1 MKLSNK
7 IKKSFS
13 LKENNLLKI
22 DSTAKFFIEIFDL
35 EDLKNIQNFTSTKKI
50 NFCILGEGSNVVLP
64 NLLNKFVIKISFNE
78 ISLEDNLI
86 TVGAGKNW
94 DDFVLWSLENG
105 YCGLEN
111 LSGIPG
117 SIGAAPIQNIGAYGS
132 EVSDFID
139 EVICFDMESNSFV
152 SFTNNDC
159 GFSYR
164 QSIFQDRDSLIVVK
178 VKFKLTKDFQPN
190 LEYEDLNFLKAEEI
204 TPFIIRKHIL
214 KIRKAKISDPQEH
227 PNVGS
232 FFKNPIISLD
242 ELEKIKQILPK
253 IKFYSYIDNKVKISA
268 AFLIESLN
276 LKGFALNNAR
286 VSEKHSL
293 VLENKSEK
301 SEDILD
307 LASYIQA
314 SVLENYNI
322 NLEIEPQIF

>member
-159 GFSYR
+159 KFSYR

-178 VKFKLTKDFQPN
+178 VKFKLTKDFHPN

-204 TPFIIRKHIL
+204 SPHIIRKHIL
-214 KIRKAKISDPQEH
+214 KIRKAKISDPKEH

-268 AFLIESLN
+268 AFLIESLS
-276 LKGFALNNAR
+276 LKGFVLNNAR

-307 LASYIQA
+307 LASHIQA

-322 NLEIEPQIF
+322 NLELEPQIF

>member
-22 DSTAKFFIEIFDL
+22 DATAKFFIEIFDL

-50 NFCILGEGSNVVLP
+50 NFCFLGEGSNVVLP
-64 NLLNKFVIKISFNE
+64 NLLNKVVIKVSFNE
-78 ISLEDNLI
+78 ISIEDNLI
-86 TVGAGKNW
+86 SVGAGKNW
-94 DDFVLWSLENG
+94 DDFVLWSLDNG
-105 YCGLEN
+105 YSGLEN

-159 GFSYR
+159 KFSYR
-164 QSIFQDRDSLIVVK
+164 QSIFQDKDSLIVVK
-178 VKFKLTKDFQPN
+178 VKFKLTKDFHPN
-190 LEYEDLNFLKAEEI
+190 LEYEDLNFLEAEGI
-204 TPFIIRKHIL
+204 SPFIIRKHIL
-214 KIRKAKISDPQEH
+214 KIRKAKISDPKEH

-242 ELEKIKQILPK
+242 ELEKIKQILPS

-276 LKGFALNNAR
+276 LKGFVLNNAR

-293 VLENKSEK
+293 VLENQSEK
-301 SEDILD
+301 SEDILN
-307 LASYIQA
+307 LASHIQS
-314 SVLENYNI
+314 SVMENYNI

>member
-22 DSTAKFFIEIFDL
+22 DSTAKFFIEIFDF

-78 ISLEDNLI
+78 ILIEDNLI

-139 EVICFDMESNSFV
+139 EVICFDMESNNFV
-152 SFTNNDC
+152 CFTNNDC
-159 GFSYR
+159 KFSYR
-164 QSIFQDRDSLIVVK
+164 KSIFQDKNSLVVIK

-242 ELEKIKQILPK
+242 ELEKIKQILPR

>member
-22 DSTAKFFIEIFDL
+22 DSTAKFFIEIFDF

-78 ISLEDNLI
+78 ISIEDNLI

-159 GFSYR
+159 KFSYR
-164 QSIFQDRDSLIVVK
+164 QSIFQDKDSLIVIK

-268 AFLIESLN
+268 AFLIESLS
-276 LKGFALNNAR
+276 LKGFVLNNAR

>member
-13 LKENNLLKI
+13 LKENNLLNI
-22 DSTAKFFIEIFDL
+22 DSTAKFFIEIFDF

-78 ISLEDNLI
+78 ILIEDNLI

-139 EVICFDMESNSFV
+139 EVICFDMESNNFV

-159 GFSYR
+159 KFSYR
-164 QSIFQDRDSLIVVK
+164 KSIFQDKDSLIVIK

-242 ELEKIKQILPK
+242 EFEKIKQILPK

-307 LASYIQA
+307 LASHIQA

>member
-22 DSTAKFFIEIFDL
+22 DSTAKFFIEIFDF

-78 ISLEDNLI
+78 ISIEDNLI

-139 EVICFDMESNSFV
+139 EVICFDMESNNFV
-152 SFTNNDC
+152 CFTNNDC
-159 GFSYR
+159 KFSYR
-164 QSIFQDRDSLIVVK
+164 KSIFQDKDSLIVIK

-214 KIRKAKISDPQEH
+214 KIRKAKISDPKEH

-242 ELEKIKQILPK
+242 ELEKIKQILPR

>member
-13 LKENNLLKI
+13 LKANNLLKI

-78 ISLEDNLI
+78 ISIEDNLI

-139 EVICFDMESNSFV
+139 EVICFDMDSNSLV

-159 GFSYR
+159 KFSYR
-164 QSIFQDRDSLIVVK
+164 QSIFQDKDSLIVIK

-214 KIRKAKISDPQEH
+214 KIRKAKISDPKEH

-268 AFLIESLN
+268 AFLIESLS
-276 LKGFALNNAR
+276 LKGFVLNNAR

-307 LASYIQA
+307 LASHIQA

-322 NLEIEPQIF
+322 NLELEPQIF

>member
-35 EDLKNIQNFTSTKKI
+35 EDLKNIPNFTSTNKI

-78 ISLEDNLI
+78 ISIEDNLI

-152 SFTNNDC
+152 S
-159 GFSYR
+159 
-164 QSIFQDRDSLIVVK
+164 LIIM
-178 VKFKLTKDFQPN
+178 TA
-190 LEYEDLNFLKAEEI
+190 NFHTDKAY
-204 TPFIIRKHIL
+204 F
-214 KIRKAKISDPQEH
+214 
-227 PNVGS
+227 
-232 FFKNPIISLD
+232 
-242 ELEKIKQILPK
+242 KIKIL
-253 IKFYSYIDNKVKISA
+253 
-268 AFLIESLN
+268 
-276 LKGFALNNAR
+276 
-286 VSEKHSL
+286 
-293 VLENKSEK
+293 
-301 SEDILD
+301 
-307 LASYIQA
+307 
-314 SVLENYNI
+314 
-322 NLEIEPQIF
+322 

>member
-7 IKKSFS
+7 IKQSFS

-35 EDLKNIQNFTSTKKI
+35 EDLKDIQNFTSTKKI

-78 ISLEDNLI
+78 ISIEDNLI

-139 EVICFDMESNSFV
+139 EVICFDMDSNSLV

-159 GFSYR
+159 KFSYR
-164 QSIFQDRDSLIVVK
+164 QSIFQDKDSLIVIK

-204 TPFIIRKHIL
+204 SPHIIRKHIL

-268 AFLIESLN
+268 AFLIESLS
-276 LKGFALNNAR
+276 LKGFVLNNAR

-307 LASYIQA
+307 LASHIQA

-322 NLEIEPQIF
+322 NLELEPQIF

>member
-78 ISLEDNLI
+78 ISIEDNLI

-117 SIGAAPIQNIGAYGS
+117 SIGAAPIQNIGAYGT

-139 EVICFDMESNSFV
+139 EVICFDMDSNSLV

-159 GFSYR
+159 KFSYR
-164 QSIFQDRDSLIVVK
+164 KSIFQNKYSLIVIK

-307 LASYIQA
+307 LASHIQA

-322 NLEIEPQIF
+322 NLELEPQIF

>member
-22 DSTAKFFIEIFDL
+22 DSTAKFFIEIFDF

-78 ISLEDNLI
+78 ILIEDNLI

-139 EVICFDMESNSFV
+139 EVICFDMESNNFV

-159 GFSYR
+159 KFSYR
-164 QSIFQDRDSLIVVK
+164 QSIFQDKDSLIVIK

-242 ELEKIKQILPK
+242 ELEKIKQILPR

>member
-22 DSTAKFFIEIFDL
+22 DSTAKFFIEIFDF

-78 ISLEDNLI
+78 ILIEDNLI

-159 GFSYR
+159 KFSYR
-164 QSIFQDRDSLIVVK
+164 KSIFQDKDSLIVIK

-242 ELEKIKQILPK
+242 ELEKIKQILPR

-268 AFLIESLN
+268 AFLIESLS

>member
-35 EDLKNIQNFTSTKKI
+35 GDLKDIQNFTSTKKI

-64 NLLNKFVIKISFNE
+64 DLLNKFVIKISYNE
-78 ISLEDNLI
+78 ILIEDNLI

-132 EVSDFID
+132 EVSNFIE
-139 EVICFDMESNSFV
+139 EVICFDMESNSLV
-152 SFTNNDC
+152 SFNKNDC
-159 GFSYR
+159 KFSYR
-164 QSIFQDRDSLIVVK
+164 QSIFQDKDSLIIVK
-178 VKFKLTKDFQPN
+178 VRFKLTKDFQPD
-190 LEYEDLNFLKAEEI
+190 LEYEDLNFLKTEEI
-204 TPFIIRKHIL
+204 SPFIIRKHIL

-242 ELEKIKQILPK
+242 ELEKIKQILPT
-253 IKFYSYIDNKVKISA
+253 IKFFSYIDNKVKISA

-301 SEDILD
+301 SEDILN

-322 NLEIEPQIF
+322 NLELEPQIF

>member
-7 IKKSFS
+7 IKQSFS

-78 ISLEDNLI
+78 ISVENNLI

-94 DDFVLWSLENG
+94 DDFVLWTLENG

-132 EVSDFID
+132 EVSNFIE
-139 EVICFDMESNSFV
+139 EVICFDMESNSLV
-152 SFTNNDC
+152 SLNNNDC
-159 GFSYR
+159 KFSYR
-164 QSIFQDRDSLIVVK
+164 QSIFQDEDSLIVVK

-190 LEYEDLNFLKAEEI
+190 LEYEDLNFLRKEEI
-204 TPFIIRKHIL
+204 SPFIIREHIL

-242 ELEKIKQILPK
+242 ELEKIKQILPS

-307 LASYIQA
+307 LASHIQA

-322 NLEIEPQIF
+322 NLELEPQIF

>member
-64 NLLNKFVIKISFNE
+64 NLLNKFVIKISFDE
-78 ISLEDNLI
+78 ISIEDNLI

-139 EVICFDMESNSFV
+139 EVICFDMDSNSLV

-159 GFSYR
+159 KFSYR
-164 QSIFQDRDSLIVVK
+164 QSIFQDKDSLIVIK

-242 ELEKIKQILPK
+242 ELEKIKQILPR

-268 AFLIESLN
+268 AFLIESLS
-276 LKGFALNNAR
+276 LKGFVLNNAR

-307 LASYIQA
+307 LASHIQA

-322 NLEIEPQIF
+322 NLELEPQIF

>member
-7 IKKSFS
+7 IKNSFS

-22 DSTAKFFIEIFDL
+22 DSTAKFFLEIFDL
-35 EDLKNIQNFTSTKKI
+35 EDLKNIKNFTSTKKI

-64 NLLNKFVIKISFNE
+64 NLLNKLVIKISFNE
-78 ISLEDNLI
+78 ITIEDNLI

-94 DDFVLWSLENG
+94 DDFVLWSLDKG
-105 YCGLEN
+105 YSGLEN

-132 EVSDFID
+132 EVSDFIE
-139 EVICFDMESNSFV
+139 EVICFDMESNCLV

-159 GFSYR
+159 KFSYR
-164 QSIFQDRDSLIVVK
+164 QSIFQDKDSLIVVK
-178 VKFKLTKDFQPN
+178 VKFKLTKDFYPN
-190 LEYEDLNFLKAEEI
+190 LDYEDLNFLKAEGVS
-204 TPFIIRKHIL
+204 PFIIRKHIL
-214 KIRKAKISDPQEH
+214 EIRKAKISNPKEH

-242 ELEKIKQILPK
+242 ELEKIKLILPS
-253 IKFYSYIDNKVKISA
+253 IKFYSYLDNKVKISA

-276 LKGFALNNAR
+276 LKGFVLNDAQ

-293 VLENKSEK
+293 VLENKSEN

-307 LASYIQA
+307 LASYIQS
-314 SVLENYNI
+314 SVLDNYNI
-322 NLEIEPQIF
+322 NLEIEPLIF

>member
-78 ISLEDNLI
+78 ISIEDNLI

-105 YCGLEN
+105 YSGLEN

-132 EVSDFID
+132 EVSEFIE
-139 EVICFDMESNSFV
+139 EVICFDMDSNSLV
-152 SFTNNDC
+152 SFNNNDC
-159 GFSYR
+159 KFSYR
-164 QSIFQDRDSLIVVK
+164 QSIFQDKDSLIVIK
-178 VKFKLTKDFQPN
+178 VKFKLTNDFQPN

-214 KIRKAKISDPQEH
+214 KIRKAKISDPKEH

-307 LASYIQA
+307 LASHIQA

-322 NLEIEPQIF
+322 NLELEPQIF

>member
-35 EDLKNIQNFTSTKKI
+35 EDLINIKNFTSTKKI

-78 ISLEDNLI
+78 ISIEDNLI

-139 EVICFDMESNSFV
+139 EVICFDMESNNFV
-152 SFTNNDC
+152 CFTNNDC
-159 GFSYR
+159 KFSYR
-164 QSIFQDRDSLIVVK
+164 KSIFQDKDSLIVIK

-242 ELEKIKQILPK
+242 ELEKIKQILPR

-322 NLEIEPQIF
+322 NLELEPQIF

>member
-22 DSTAKFFIEIFDL
+22 DSTAKFFIEIFDI
-35 EDLKNIQNFTSTKKI
+35 EDLKSIQNFTSTKKI

-64 NLLNKFVIKISFNE
+64 NLINKFVIKISFNE
-78 ISLEDNLI
+78 ILIEDNLI

-139 EVICFDMESNSFV
+139 EVICFDMESNNFV

-159 GFSYR
+159 KFSYR
-164 QSIFQDRDSLIVVK
+164 KSIFQDKDSLIVIK

-242 ELEKIKQILPK
+242 ELEKIKQILPR

-276 LKGFALNNAR
+276 LKGFALDNAR

>member
-7 IKKSFS
+7 IKESFS

-22 DSTAKFFIEIFDL
+22 DSIAKFFIEIFDL
-35 EDLKNIQNFTSTKKI
+35 EDLKDIQNFASTKKM
-50 NFCILGEGSNVVLP
+50 NLCILGEGSNVVLP
-64 NLLNKFVIKISFNE
+64 NLLNKVVIKMSFNE
-78 ISLEDNLI
+78 ISIEDNLI
-86 TVGAGKNW
+86 IVGAGKNW
-94 DDFVLWSLENG
+94 DDFVLWSLDNG
-105 YCGLEN
+105 YSGLEN

-132 EVSDFID
+132 EVSNFIE
-139 EVICFDMESNSFV
+139 EVICFDMKSNSLV

-159 GFSYR
+159 KFSYR
-164 QSIFQDRDSLIVVK
+164 KSIFQDKDSLIVVK
-178 VKFKLTKDFQPN
+178 VKFKLTKDFHPN
-190 LEYEDLNFLKAEEI
+190 IDYEDLNSLKAEGI
-204 TPFIIRKHIL
+204 TPFIIREHIL
-214 KIRKAKISDPQEH
+214 KIRKAKISDPKEH

-242 ELEKIKQILPK
+242 ELEKIKQILPN

-276 LKGFALNNAR
+276 LKGFVLNNAR

-293 VLENKSEK
+293 VLENQSEK

-307 LASYIQA
+307 LASHIQS
-314 SVLENYNI
+314 SVMENYNI
-322 NLEIEPQIF
+322 NLEIEPKIF

>member
-35 EDLKNIQNFTSTKKI
+35 EDLKNIQDFISPKKI

-64 NLLNKFVIKISFNE
+64 NLLNKAVIKISFNE
-78 ISLEDNLI
+78 ISIKDNLI
-86 TVGAGKNW
+86 TVGGGKNW

-105 YCGLEN
+105 YSGLEN

-132 EVSDFID
+132 EVSEFIE
-139 EVICFDMESNSFV
+139 EVICFDMESNSFIG
-152 SFTNNDC
+152 FTNTDC
-159 GFSYR
+159 KFSYR
-164 QSIFQDRDSLIVVK
+164 QSIFQDKDSLIVVK

-190 LEYEDLNFLKAEEI
+190 LEYEDLNFLKEEEI
-204 TPFIIRKHIL
+204 SPFIIRKHVL

-242 ELEKIKQILPK
+242 ELEKIKLILPS

-307 LASYIQA
+307 LASHIQA
-314 SVLENYNI
+314 SVLENYKI
-322 NLEIEPQIF
+322 NLELEPQIF

>member
-7 IKKSFS
+7 IKQSFS

-78 ISLEDNLI
+78 ILIEDNLI

-242 ELEKIKQILPK
+242 ELEKIKQILPR

>member
-50 NFCILGEGSNVVLP
+50 DFCILGEGSNVVLP

-78 ISLEDNLI
+78 ISIEDNLI

-139 EVICFDMESNSFV
+139 EVICFDMDSNSLV

-159 GFSYR
+159 KFSYR
-164 QSIFQDRDSLIVVK
+164 QSIFQDKDSLIVIK

-214 KIRKAKISDPQEH
+214 KIRKAKISDPKEH

-268 AFLIESLN
+268 AFLIESLS
-276 LKGFALNNAR
+276 LKGFVLNNAR

-307 LASYIQA
+307 LASHIQA
-314 SVLENYNI
+314 SVFENYNI
-322 NLEIEPQIF
+322 NLELEPQIF

>member
-22 DSTAKFFIEIFDL
+22 DSIAKFFIEIFDF
-35 EDLKNIQNFTSTKKI
+35 EDLKSIQNFTSTKKI

-78 ISLEDNLI
+78 ILIEDNLI

-214 KIRKAKISDPQEH
+214 KIRKAKISDPKEH

-242 ELEKIKQILPK
+242 ELEKIKQILPR

-307 LASYIQA
+307 LASHIQA

-322 NLEIEPQIF
+322 NLELEPQIF

>member
-78 ISLEDNLI
+78 ISIEDNLI

-159 GFSYR
+159 RFSYR

-214 KIRKAKISDPQEH
+214 KIRKAKISDPKEH

-268 AFLIESLN
+268 AFLIESLS
-276 LKGFALNNAR
+276 LKGFVLNNAR

-307 LASYIQA
+307 LASHIQA

-322 NLEIEPQIF
+322 NLELEPQIF

>member
-50 NFCILGEGSNVVLP
+50 NFCILGEGSNVILP

-78 ISLEDNLI
+78 ISIEDNLI

-159 GFSYR
+159 KFSYR
-164 QSIFQDRDSLIVVK
+164 KSIFQDKDSLIVIK

-214 KIRKAKISDPQEH
+214 KIRKAKISDPKEH

-268 AFLIESLN
+268 AFLIESLS
-276 LKGFALNNAR
+276 LKGFVLNNAR

-307 LASYIQA
+307 LASYIQD

-322 NLEIEPQIF
+322 KLEIEPQIF

>member
-78 ISLEDNLI
+78 ISIEDNSI

-139 EVICFDMESNSFV
+139 EVICFDMDSNSLV

-159 GFSYR
+159 KFSYR

-214 KIRKAKISDPQEH
+214 KIRKAKISDPKEH

-242 ELEKIKQILPK
+242 ELEKIKLILPS

-286 VSEKHSL
+286 VSEKHSI
-293 VLENKSEK
+293 VLENKTEK
-301 SEDILD
+301 S
-307 LASYIQA
+307 
-314 SVLENYNI
+314 
-322 NLEIEPQIF
+322 

>member
-22 DSTAKFFIEIFDL
+22 DSTAKFFIEIFDF

-78 ISLEDNLI
+78 ISIEDNLI

-139 EVICFDMESNSFV
+139 EVICFDMESNNFV
-152 SFTNNDC
+152 CFTNNDC
-159 GFSYR
+159 KFSYR
-164 QSIFQDRDSLIVVK
+164 KSIFQDKDSLIVIK

-204 TPFIIRKHIL
+204 TPLIIRKHIL

-268 AFLIESLN
+268 AFLIESLS
-276 LKGFALNNAR
+276 LKGFVLNNAR

>member
-35 EDLKNIQNFTSTKKI
+35 EDLKNIQNFTSIKKI

-78 ISLEDNLI
+78 ISIEDNLI

-159 GFSYR
+159 KFSYR
-164 QSIFQDRDSLIVVK
+164 QSIFQDKDSLIVVK

-204 TPFIIRKHIL
+204 SPHIIRKHIL

-307 LASYIQA
+307 LASHIQA

-322 NLEIEPQIF
+322 NLELEPQIF

>member
-22 DSTAKFFIEIFDL
+22 DSTAKFFIEIFDF

-78 ISLEDNLI
+78 ISIEDNLI

-139 EVICFDMESNSFV
+139 EVICFDMESNNFV

-159 GFSYR
+159 KFSYR
-164 QSIFQDRDSLIVVK
+164 KSIFQDKDSLIVIK

-242 ELEKIKQILPK
+242 ELEKIKQILPR

>member
-35 EDLKNIQNFTSTKKI
+35 EDLKNIQNFISTKKI

-64 NLLNKFVIKISFNE
+64 NLLNKAVIKISFNE
-78 ISLEDNLI
+78 ISIEDNLI

-105 YCGLEN
+105 YSGLEN

-132 EVSDFID
+132 EVSEFIE

-159 GFSYR
+159 KFSYR
-164 QSIFQDRDSLIVVK
+164 QSIFQDKDSLIVVK

-190 LEYEDLNFLKAEEI
+190 LEYEDLNFLKEEEI

-214 KIRKAKISDPQEH
+214 KIRKAKISDPKEH

-242 ELEKIKQILPK
+242 ELEKIKLILPS
-253 IKFYSYIDNKVKISA
+253 IKFHSYIDNKVKISA

-307 LASYIQA
+307 LASHIQA

-322 NLEIEPQIF
+322 NLELEPQIF

>member
-78 ISLEDNLI
+78 ILIEDNLI

-94 DDFVLWSLENG
+94 DDFVLWSLEKG

-139 EVICFDMESNSFV
+139 EVICFDMDSNSLV

-159 GFSYR
+159 KFSYR
-164 QSIFQDRDSLIVVK
+164 KSIFQDKDSLIVIK

-204 TPFIIRKHIL
+204 TPLIIRKHIL

-268 AFLIESLN
+268 AFLIESLS
-276 LKGFALNNAR
+276 LKGFVLNNAR

-307 LASYIQA
+307 LASHIQA

-322 NLEIEPQIF
+322 NLELEPQIF

>member
-35 EDLKNIQNFTSTKKI
+35 EDLKNIQNFISTKKI

-78 ISLEDNLI
+78 ISIEDNLI

-139 EVICFDMESNSFV
+139 EVICFDMDSNSLV

-159 GFSYR
+159 KFSYR
-164 QSIFQDRDSLIVVK
+164 QSIFQDKDSLIVIK

-214 KIRKAKISDPQEH
+214 KIRKAKISDPKEH

-242 ELEKIKQILPK
+242 ELEKIKQILPR

-307 LASYIQA
+307 LASYIQD

-322 NLEIEPQIF
+322 KLEIEPQIF

>member
-35 EDLKNIQNFTSTKKI
+35 EDLKNIQNFISTKKI
-50 NFCILGEGSNVVLP
+50 NFCTLGEGSNVVLP
-64 NLLNKFVIKISFNE
+64 NSLNKAVIKISFNE
-78 ISLEDNLI
+78 LSIEDNLI
-86 TVGAGKNW
+86 TVGGGRNW

-105 YCGLEN
+105 YSGLEN

-132 EVSDFID
+132 EVSEFIE

-152 SFTNNDC
+152 GFTNNDC
-159 GFSYR
+159 KFSYR
-164 QSIFQDRDSLIVVK
+164 QSIFQDKDSLIVIK

-242 ELEKIKQILPK
+242 ELEKIKQILPS

>member
-78 ISLEDNLI
+78 ISIEDNLI

-132 EVSDFID
+132 EVSEFIE
-139 EVICFDMESNSFV
+139 EVICFDMESNSFIG
-152 SFTNNDC
+152 FTNTDC
-159 GFSYR
+159 KFSYR
-164 QSIFQDRDSLIVVK
+164 QSIFQDKDSLIVIK

-214 KIRKAKISDPQEH
+214 KIRKAKISDPKEH

-307 LASYIQA
+307 LASHIQS
-314 SVLENYNI
+314 SVLDKYNI

>member
-7 IKKSFS
+7 IKNSFS

-22 DSTAKFFIEIFDL
+22 DSTAKFFLEIFDL
-35 EDLKNIQNFTSTKKI
+35 EDLKNIKNFTSTRKI

-64 NLLNKFVIKISFNE
+64 NLLNKLVIKISFNE
-78 ISLEDNLI
+78 ITIEDNLI

-94 DDFVLWSLENG
+94 DDFVLWSLDKG
-105 YCGLEN
+105 YSGLEN

-132 EVSDFID
+132 EVSDFIE
-139 EVICFDMESNSFV
+139 EVICFYMESNCLV

-159 GFSYR
+159 KFSYR
-164 QSIFQDRDSLIVVK
+164 QSIFQDKDSLIVVK
-178 VKFKLTKDFQPN
+178 VKFKLTKDFYPN
-190 LEYEDLNFLKAEEI
+190 LDYEDLNFLKAEGVS
-204 TPFIIRKHIL
+204 PFIIRKHIL
-214 KIRKAKISDPQEH
+214 EIRKAKISNPKEH

-242 ELEKIKQILPK
+242 ELEKIKLILPS
-253 IKFYSYIDNKVKISA
+253 IKFYSYLDNKVKISA

-276 LKGFALNNAR
+276 LKGFVLNDAQ

-293 VLENKSEK
+293 VLENKSEN

-307 LASYIQA
+307 LASYIQS
-314 SVLENYNI
+314 SVLDNYNI
-322 NLEIEPQIF
+322 NLEIEPLIF

>member
-35 EDLKNIQNFTSTKKI
+35 EDLKNIQNFISTKKI

-64 NLLNKFVIKISFNE
+64 NLLNKAVIKISFNE
-78 ISLEDNLI
+78 ISIEDNLI
-86 TVGAGKNW
+86 TVGGGKNW

-105 YCGLEN
+105 YSGLEN

-132 EVSDFID
+132 EVSEFIE
-139 EVICFDMESNSFV
+139 EVICFDMESNSFIG
-152 SFTNNDC
+152 FTNTDC
-159 GFSYR
+159 KFSYR
-164 QSIFQDRDSLIVVK
+164 QSIFQDKDSLIVVK

-190 LEYEDLNFLKAEEI
+190 LEYEDLNFLKEEEI
-204 TPFIIRKHIL
+204 SPFIIRKHVL
-214 KIRKAKISDPQEH
+214 KIRKAKISDPQKH

-242 ELEKIKQILPK
+242 ELEKIKQILPS

-268 AFLIESLN
+268 AFLIESLS
-276 LKGFALNNAR
+276 LKGFVLNNAR

-307 LASYIQA
+307 LASHIQA

-322 NLEIEPQIF
+322 NLELEPQIF

>member
-64 NLLNKFVIKISFNE
+64 NLLNKVVIKISFNE
-78 ISLEDNLI
+78 ISIEDNLI
-86 TVGAGKNW
+86 SVGAGKNW
-94 DDFVLWSLENG
+94 DDFVLWSLDNG
-105 YCGLEN
+105 YSGLEN

-132 EVSDFID
+132 EVSDFIE
-139 EVICFDMESNSFV
+139 EVICFDMESNSLV
-152 SFTNNDC
+152 SFSNENC
-159 GFSYR
+159 KFSYR
-164 QSIFQDRDSLIVVK
+164 QSIFQEKDSLIVVK
-178 VKFKLTKDFQPN
+178 VKFKLTKDFHPN
-190 LEYEDLNFLKAEEI
+190 LEYEDLHFLKSEGI
-204 TPFIIRKHIL
+204 SPFIIRKHIL
-214 KIRKAKISDPQEH
+214 KIRKAKISDPKEH

-242 ELEKIKQILPK
+242 ELENLKQILPS
-253 IKFYSYIDNKVKISA
+253 IKFYSNKDNKVKISA

-276 LKGFALNNAR
+276 LKGFVLNNAR

-307 LASYIQA
+307 LASHIQS
-314 SVLENYNI
+314 SVLDKYNI

>member
-64 NLLNKFVIKISFNE
+64 NLLNKFVITISFNE
-78 ISLEDNLI
+78 ISIEDNLI

-139 EVICFDMESNSFV
+139 EVICFDMDSNSLV

-159 GFSYR
+159 KFSYR
-164 QSIFQDRDSLIVVK
+164 QSIFQDKDSLIVIK

-242 ELEKIKQILPK
+242 ELEKIKQILPS

-301 SEDILD
+301 SEDILN
-307 LASYIQA
+307 LASHIQA

-322 NLEIEPQIF
+322 NLELEPQIF

>member
-139 EVICFDMESNSFV
+139 EVICFDMESNSLV

-159 GFSYR
+159 KFSYR

-178 VKFKLTKDFQPN
+178 VKFKLTKDFHPN

-204 TPFIIRKHIL
+204 SPHIIRKHIL
-214 KIRKAKISDPQEH
+214 KIRKAKISDPKEH

-268 AFLIESLN
+268 AFLIESLS
-276 LKGFALNNAR
+276 LKGFVLNNAR

-307 LASYIQA
+307 LASHIQA

-322 NLEIEPQIF
+322 NLELEPQIF